1 MSKQP
6 NLDNLESHI
15 QESLNGIKLLY
26 KNRCFSQAKYC
37 TYILIDQL
45 AWLISVSETQVNIY
59 FKNWLNKYFIKHY
72 PEITAKE
79 IWASRNGMLHNHSSI
94 SRDIVNK
101 KVSRQLWFVDNLN
114 HLNDVNTEFN
124 SPDYFVVNTTR
135 FLQFALLNAIN
146 EFMSD
151 LKSGN
156 VPDMNDLAEKL
167 GKLLAEVKPD

>member
-1 MSKQP
+1 M
-6 NLDNLESHI
+6 
-15 QESLNGIKLLY
+15 
-26 KNRCFSQAKYC
+26 
-37 TYILIDQL
+37 
-45 AWLISVSETQVNIY
+45 
-59 FKNWLNKYFIKHY
+59 NKYFIKHY
-72 PEITAKE
+72 PEITAEE